1 MLPRRR
7 IFRTTWTLSLLM
19 GLACAC
25 THRSP
30 SAPDEPERRYGD
42 AMTEVGHRF
51 ERVGRAALA
60 SQWELVDYDL
70 GEIEEVFHEDLPH
83 ARTPGD
89 VHIDLRAPSG
99 AFAATQL
106 PALHDAATHRD
117 RAAFEAAF
125 AAAAATCNA
134 CHRAAGKPFIV
145 VPTRIGEAVPQIAAP
160 SP

>member
-1 MLPRRR
+1 
-7 IFRTTWTLSLLM
+7 
-19 GLACAC
+19 
-25 THRSP
+25 
-30 SAPDEPERRYGD
+30 
-42 AMTEVGHRF
+42 MTEVGHRF

-70 GEIEEVFHEDLPH
+70 GEIDEVFREDLAH

-89 VHIDLRAPSG
+89 VHIDLHQPSN
-99 AFAATQL
+99 AFALAQL
-106 PALHDAATHRD
+106 PPLRDAATRRD

-145 VPTRIGEAVPQIAAP
+145 VPTRLGEAVPQIAAP
-160 SP
+160 SQ